1 MNNRTQHE
9 FAAPQ
14 QERIDAAEV
23 TAEEL
28 GAQMTAAAQ
37 EQEGE
42 AMAALEQDQEQM
54 LAQVREGIGEL
65 FEDGWTAEELAAF
78 SQDPSSQE
86 AIANGHSVA
95 RAACAYLRAKHA
107 TIRRRG
113 VPTARTIAASAYER
127 ENPIEGM
134 TDEQFDAFSKRAQAA
149 MMEGRKVRI

>member
-1 MNNRTQHE
+1 MNNRTQQVLG
-9 FAAPQ
+9 APE
-14 QERIDAAEV
+14 QERIHAAEI

-28 GAQMTAAAQ
+28 GAQMTTAAQ
-37 EQEGE
+37 AQEGE
-42 AMAALEQDQEQM
+42 AIDALEQEQDQM

-65 FEDGWTAEELAAF
+65 FEDGWTAQELAAF
-78 SQDPSSQE
+78 SQDPAAQE
-86 AIANGHSVA
+86 AIASGHSVA

-113 VPTARTIAASAYER
+113 VPTARTIAAGAFER
-127 ENPIEGM
+127 ESPIEGM